1 MLRLLLLTGMVG
13 LAGCSTLTGPDT
25 RRVVG
30 LIDAG
35 GSSLSTIVAPDTV
48 QAGATFT
55 ATVHSFGSSS
65 CTTPDGVELT
75 LAPTEARVTPYDR
88 VPADR
93 RAVCTAD
100 LSPHPHPVELRFTRA
115 GLAIIVA
122 QGEVIDATTRRRTPG
137 AVTKQLLVLP
147 YAKTARHRLT
157 GAFS

>member
-1 MLRLLLLTGMVG
+1 MRRLLIPIVLAG

-35 GSSLSTIVAPDTV
+35 GSAFPTIVAPDTV
-48 QAGATFT
+48 QLGHSFT
-55 ATVHSFGSSS
+55 ATVHSFGSSG

-75 LAPTEARVTPYDR
+75 LTPAEARVTPYDR

-93 RAVCTAD
+93 RTICPAD
-100 LSPHPHPVELRFTRA
+100 LSAHPHPVELRFTRA

-122 QGEVIDATTRRRTPG
+122 QGEIINTSTGRRSPG
-137 AVTKQLLVLP
+137 AVTKQILVLP
-147 YAKTARHRLT
+147 
-157 GAFS
+157 